1 MSEEQSGNLKQ
12 ESQVSETDDDALE
25 YAATLLAAGF
35 PLVRHQCWRFEQTV
49 VCEIKRGKPTRWR
62 HLFACVECKRLQSL
76 EFMC

>member
-12 ESQVSETDDDALE
+12 EQAVSDPDDDLE

-76 EFMC
+76 DFMC